1 MKISSGN
8 IQGKLRELICFS
20 KLSLSSLLGFC
31 FQARIRETTSTEY
44 VFFSFENM
52 LSLQNRRLFC
62 AF

>member
-1 MKISSGN
+1 M
-8 IQGKLRELICFS
+8 CFF